1 MDFDARK
8 SPMVHSSH
16 GSSEILIFSDKMED
30 TNPLL
35 YFLQSIKNPLV
46 TGKSTVARGFVLLIC
61 SRGARD
67 IYPQVTVKG
76 LSPLSSASADFR
88 KIGNLS
94 VSVMFMQ
101 SAVNV
106 AQKIWIYFPSQ

>member
-67 IYPQVTVKG
+67 IYPQVTVLKSIRNYD
-76 LSPLSSASADFR
+76 LKA
-88 KIGNLS
+88 
-94 VSVMFMQ
+94 
-101 SAVNV
+101 
-106 AQKIWIYFPSQ
+106 FPSRGFLPFSLTHLRKTARKTRMVK

>member
-8 SPMVHSSH
+8 SPIVHSFH
-16 GSSEILIFSDKMED
+16 GSSEILIFSDKTED

-67 IYPQVTVKG
+67 IYPQVTVLKSIRNYG
-76 LSPLSSASADFR
+76 LKA
-88 KIGNLS
+88 
-94 VSVMFMQ
+94 
-101 SAVNV
+101 
-106 AQKIWIYFPSQ
+106 FPSHGLLPFFLIHLRKTARKTRTAQSPM

>member
-1 MDFDARK
+1 MDFAVRK
-8 SPMVHSSH
+8 SPMARSSQ
-16 GSSEILIFSDKMED
+16 GASEILIFSDKIAD

-67 IYPQVTVKG
+67 IYPQVTVLKSIRNSG
-76 LSPLSSASADFR
+76 LRAFQIR
-88 KIGNLS
+88 GNQLL
-94 VSVMFMQ
+94 
-101 SAVNV
+101 
-106 AQKIWIYFPSQ
+106 